1 MKLCL
6 ITNEFYPTH
15 GGVAKTF
22 TNMCKA
28 FKGRQEKL
36 YIFNYNYKGKNIF
49 NILHKSKKRYNFKD
63 LLLLCK
69 KKSFLLFLIRSFW
82 KITLDKEV
90 KFYFRLNMVLYLLI
104 KPHVLIHIVKNLSL
118 INPYIKTINP
128 DLVLVSAC
136 GNIIMPLGYILS
148 RVIKKKCICW
158 GHGDDILVRSR
169 YSLKTYY
176 LRSFDRIVLSC
187 NKMKDLIKRVN
198 HLTDDKLTIIH
209 RGLYPSD
216 FVLKEGKK
224 ELREA
229 LNIPDNEFVL
239 ISVGRHATR
248 KNFQIVI
255 KAMKKIKEI
264 YPHLNIKYFL
274 LGEGPETQNLK
285 DLTKKLRLEEEV
297 IFIGAVDDKMKNK
310 YLKASDIFVTPSI
323 STNKTIEGFG
333 IVFLEANFFKI
344 PVIGTMSGGI
354 TEAIEHKKSGL
365 LIKPNDLTEL
375 VEAIIYL
382 YEHEEERNK
391 MGEYGYKRVIN
402 DFNWESLINEYINLF
417 KKTIRQ
423 NK

>member
-6 ITNEFYPTH
+6 ITNEFYPTY

-28 FKGRQEKL
+28 FKGRPEKL
-36 YIFNYNYKGKNIF
+36 FIFNYNYKGKNIF
-49 NILHKSKKRYNFKD
+49 DILHKSKKRYNYKD
-63 LLLLCK
+63 VIFFCK
-69 KKSFLLFLIRSFW
+69 NKNFLLYLILSLW
-82 KITLDKEV
+82 KIASEKEI
-90 KFYFRLNMVLYLLI
+90 KSYFKLNMLFYLLI
-104 KPHVLIHIVKNLSL
+104 KPHVLVHIVKNVSS
-118 INPYIKTINP
+118 IYPYIKTINP

-148 RVIKKKCICW
+148 RMIKKKCICW

-169 YSLKTYY
+169 YSLKTFY
-176 LRSFDRIVLSC
+176 LRSVHQIVLSC
-187 NKMKDLIKRVN
+187 KKMKDLIKNVN

-216 FVLKEGKK
+216 FVLKEDKK
-224 ELREA
+224 EIRKA
-229 LNIPDNEFVL
+229 LNILDDDFVL

-255 KAMKKIKEI
+255 KAIKKIKEV
-264 YPHLNIKYFL
+264 YPHLSLKYL
-274 LGEGPETQNLK
+274 LVGKGPETQNLK
-285 DLTKKLRLEEEV
+285 DLTKKLNLEGEV
-297 IFIGAVDDKMKNK
+297 IFIGSVDDKMKNK

-344 PVIGTMSGGI
+344 PVIGTTSGGI
-354 TEAIEHKKSGL
+354 PEAIEHKKSGL
-365 LIKPNDLTEL
+365 LIKPNNLTEL

-382 YEHEEERNK
+382 YEHEEERKN
-391 MGEYGYKRVIN
+391 MGEYGYKRVVN
-402 DFNWESLINEYINLF
+402 DFNWELLINEYIDLF
-417 KKTIRQ
+417 REIIKQ